1 VRRGTP
7 NPEPFPIC
15 PKAPESRP
23 LSHISKFTSQ
33 QVFTSRKLKPSVSC
47 LRTEKFV
54 LYYHPRR
61 LLRAIKT
68 TLEHVWSTK
77 LTRVLI
83 VIHQDNY
90 FFLDKSQNPLRTF
103 GSTKDDEPFIE
114 SALDPEFY
122 GPCLYTI
129 CWKDGGQTRTV
140 GPIVGPGQ
148 REPDHTEMENK
159 VKKAWDIELKE
170 YEMTLNDKYRITGPD
185 ADCNESVNFDALL
198 EAVNT
203 VVSGGAP
210 PSTGL
215 SQSHVNIDTIVEQHS
230 KLIARMAEK
239 VTIWTKA
246 QAVLNAEARF
256 SGHLISSPIE
266 NASKNKEAKASIRP
280 ALCFIEGF
288 LLFSNGPGDDETL
301 SKKANLMPLFDI
313 KLFLSATKDAVKKRR
328 FSRPVYTDQPKGQ
341 RLAGQMWKTEGYFDQ
356 IVWGHFEEEHAWMF
370 TNDGTK
376 KQGIHFQKEKDASI
390 EETVEWAVDAILAQ
404 MEREC
409 AGKRAE
415 KGRKV
420 GVKDPVVSESRCL
433 A

>member
-1 VRRGTP
+1 M
-7 NPEPFPIC
+7 
-15 PKAPESRP
+15 
-23 LSHISKFTSQ
+23 
-33 QVFTSRKLKPSVSC
+33 
-47 LRTEKFV
+47 
-54 LYYHPRR
+54 
-61 LLRAIKT
+61 
-68 TLEHVWSTK
+68 
-77 LTRVLI
+77 I

-90 FFLDKSQNPLRTF
+90 FFLDKSQNPVHTF
-103 GSTKDDEPFIE
+103 VSTKADERFIE

-129 CWKDGGQTRTV
+129 SWKDGGQTRTV

-148 REPDHTEMENK
+148 REPDHTEMGIKAKK
-159 VKKAWDIELKE
+159 VWDIELKE
-170 YEMTLNDKYRITGPD
+170 YEKAPTNKHRITGPD
-185 ADCNESVNFDALL
+185 ADCNESVNFVALL

-203 VVSGGAP
+203 VLSGGTL
-210 PSTGL
+210 PSTGP
-215 SQSHVNIDTIVEQHS
+215 SQSHVNIDALVEKHS
-230 KLIARMAEK
+230 ELIARMVEK
-239 VTIWTKA
+239 VASWTKA

-266 NASKNKEAKASIRP
+266 NASKNKDAKASIRP

-288 LLFSNGPGDDETL
+288 LLFSNGPEDGETL
-301 SKKANLMPLFDI
+301 SKKANLMPLFNI

-356 IVWGHFEEEHAWMF
+356 IVWGHFEEEHAWLF
-370 TNDGTK
+370 TDGGAR
-376 KQGIHFQKEKDASI
+376 KQGIHVQKGMDANI
-390 EETVEWAVDAILAQ
+390 EETVEWAVDSILAE

-409 AGKRAE
+409 AEKRAE

-420 GVKDPVVSESRCL
+420 GAKDPIVSESRYL